1 MDLPHQY
8 ICSADKSKMIDSK
21 AESLTHKK
29 ALKQKA

>member
-8 ICSADKSKMIDSK
+8 ICSADKSKIIDSK

-29 ALKQKA
+29 H